1 MVNLQVNEDGRELII
16 GRYYI
21 LNYYGVEV
29 PDDYAYVNV
38 YRKDGRL
45 IGGRVSNSR
54 KEADLCAVSTR
65 VGCLKAKLEERF
77 DD

>member
-1 MVNLQVNEDGRELII
+1 MNLWPMCIAKLEVSNGYQNRTI
-16 GRYYI
+16 GSKPA
-21 LNYYGVEV
+21 N
-29 PDDYAYVNV
+29 YAYVNV

-65 VGCLKAKLEERF
+65 VGCLKVKLEERF